1 MLFKRVNRTDP
12 EQIFVVVFNNEG
24 ASLSANNTCQLELA
38 SASVDGVKVRQP
50 DTGNLFAFVGI
61 VDAAIADQAYGL
73 VQIYGYRSTV
83 TVFQTNTS
91 QATGQPL
98 VPVAG
103 VGYMATSATTL
114 ASNTTITFLP
124 IFAVLAESITDS
136 AGSATVNVKA
146 FIRAMTIVMAV
157 GLSFCV

>member
-1 MLFKRVNRTDP
+1 MFAPAARVVH
-12 EQIFVVVFNNEG
+12 QGG
-24 ASLSANNTCQLELA
+24 ASLAANAPCQLELA

-50 DTGNLFAFVGI
+50 DTGNLYAFVGI

-83 TVFQTNTS
+83 TVFQTGTS

-103 VGYMATSATTL
+103 AGYMATSASTL
-114 ASNTTITFLP
+114 ASNTTITYLP
-124 IFAVLAESITDS
+124 IFAVLAESITDVT
-136 AGSATVNVKA
+136 ASATVNAKA
-146 FIRAMTIVMAV
+146 FIRAMALL
-157 GLSFCV
+157 LSLASIFSVVV